1 MAPRAG
7 LFEITVYH
15 RRILRMSKR
24 LFSMTLAMALIVAA
38 PFAVAEEAPS
48 TTAAKGPRL
57 TLTEPVKD
65 FGTVPKGQKIDW
77 AFEIKNTGT
86 ADLEILA
93 AKPACGCTVAD
104 FDKVIKPGQ
113 TGKVAAHVDTT
124 AFAGPISKAVTLETN
139 DASAPTA
146 QVTITAIVKPYV
158 EAYPAG
164 YVRFNMLQGDT
175 EKQTVTLYSED
186 EEPFEIVK
194 IEAPQDWI
202 KVDVRKAEGTDIV
215 PKLGRAGQAQY
226 KVDVTIGGPEARLGP
241 LAEKVHIVT
250 NSKFQPE
257 YWLSIAGVVRPA
269 FRVEPTGVNF
279 GEIAPTDTAA
289 TRTVMFRSNDLKAP
303 ERFVIDKV
311 ESGVAGVSAA
321 VKPTDRK
328 GEYEVTLQIAKDAK
342 PGALDGS
349 VLVHTSDANRPV
361 VTIPIKGMVKAAATA
376 SASGASK

>member
-1 MAPRAG
+1 
-7 LFEITVYH
+7 
-15 RRILRMSKR
+15 MSKR
-24 LFSMTLAMALIVAA
+24 LFSMTLVLALAVAA

-104 FDKVIKPGQ
+104 FDKVIKPGK

-186 EEPFEIVK
+186 ETPFEIVK
-194 IEAPQDWI
+194 VEAPQDWI
-202 KVDVRKAEGTDIV
+202 KVDVRKAEGADIV

-226 KVDVTIGGPEARLGP
+226 KVDVTVGGPDTRLGP

-250 NSKFQPE
+250 NSKYQPE
-257 YWLSIAGVVRPA
+257 YWLSISGVVRPT

-303 ERFVIDKV
+303 ERFVVAKV

-328 GEYEVTLQIAKDAK
+328 GEFEVTLQIAKDAK

-349 VLVHTSDANRPV
+349 VLVHTSDSARPV
-361 VTIPIKGMVKAAATA
+361 VTIPIKGMVKSAATA